1 MTSWPWSRGSLL
13 YKDCYSDNSSLQGRR
28 PVQHHINVLYIY
40 MCVFLMNSAFQ
51 MKEKWDGWM
60 QINSRKKL
68 NSVFGLVGSVVHSS
82 RPHLRLLHGDAALRP
97 EDWPIELVS
106 LECGGECRWSWSW
119 SFFIHSRF
127 LMAALNILPERWG
140 NVCHWAGIRHSVGAH
155 ALTVVIN
162 EEFL

>member
-97 EDWPIELVS
+97 EDWPSNAFHWNAAVNADEAGAGVFSFTADFSWRRSTFSLSDEETCVIELVFVT
-106 LECGGECRWSWSW
+106 LW
-119 SFFIHSRF
+119 
-127 LMAALNILPERWG
+127 
-140 NVCHWAGIRHSVGAH
+140 
-155 ALTVVIN
+155 ALT
-162 EEFL
+162 LSRLW

>member
-97 EDWPIELVS
+97 EDWPSNAFHWNAAVNADEAGAGVFSFTADFSWRRSTFSLSDEETCVIELVFVT
-106 LECGGECRWSWSW
+106 LR
-119 SFFIHSRF
+119 
-127 LMAALNILPERWG
+127 
-140 NVCHWAGIRHSVGAH
+140 
-155 ALTVVIN
+155 ALT
-162 EEFL
+162 LSRLW

>member
-1 MTSWPWSRGSLL
+1 MSSWPWSRGSLL

-68 NSVFGLVGSVVHSS
+68 NSVFGLVGSVVHTS

-97 EDWPIELVS
+97 EDWPSNSFHWNAAVNADEAGAGVFSFTADFSWRHSTFSLSDEETCVIELVFVT
-106 LECGGECRWSWSW
+106 LR
-119 SFFIHSRF
+119 
-127 LMAALNILPERWG
+127 
-140 NVCHWAGIRHSVGAH
+140 
-155 ALTVVIN
+155 ALT
-162 EEFL
+162 LSRLW